1 MFYFSAMI
9 ESIFQKYLEVRRVTT
24 DTRNVQPNDI
34 FFALKGDNFNGNHF
48 AKQALDSGASMVV
61 VDEEVGFE
69 SERLV
74 RVEDSLK
81 ALQAL
86 AKRYRETFSFPVIG
100 ITGSNGKTTTKELMR
115 EVLSMKY
122 KTFATHGNLNNH
134 IGVPLSLLAVP
145 ADCEIAIIEMG
156 ANHQKEIASYCEYAM
171 PNYGVITNIGKAHL
185 EGFGGVEGIIKG
197 KGELFDYVSAHN
209 GICLV
214 NTELAHLDTMAERI
228 EHKKYGFKSGGFH
241 LEIFSEHP
249 TLSFEFITPSDSEKQ
264 LCHSQMAG
272 TYNLYNMAT
281 SIAIGHEFGVSAEL
295 MSKAISS
302 YIPENNRSQWWDSGK
317 NKVILDAYNANPSS
331 MEAALLNLS
340 KMENTFFIIGD
351 MFEMGEYA
359 EEEHRKI
366 YSLTKE
372 LGLEGIFIGKE
383 FQSVGATDL
392 IDAQEALS
400 YLKLNEIKGRIVL
413 LKGSRGMRLEQL
425 KEVI

>member
-1 MFYFSAMI
+1 MI
-9 ESIFQKYLEVRRVTT
+9 EFIFKKFLEVRSVTT
-24 DTRNVQPNDI
+24 DTRNVQKNDI

-48 AKQALDSGASMVV
+48 AQQALDSGASLVI
-61 VDEEVGFE
+61 VDEEVKVT
-69 SERLV
+69 SERII
-74 RVEDSLK
+74 RVENALT
-81 ALQAL
+81 ALQSL
-86 AKRYRETFSFPVIG
+86 AKRYRETFAFPVVG

-122 KTFATHGNLNNH
+122 RTFATHGNLNNH

-145 ADCEIAIIEMG
+145 ADCEMAIIEMG
-156 ANHQKEIASYCEYAM
+156 ANHKREIASYCEYAM

-197 KGELFDYVSAHN
+197 KGELFDYVTSH
-209 GICLV
+209 GGMCLV
-214 NTELAHLDTMAERI
+214 NTELKHLDEMAEPI
-228 EHKKYGFKSGGFH
+228 QHKKYGFKTGGFH
-241 LEIFSEHP
+241 LQTIEEHP
-249 TLSFEFITPSDSEKQ
+249 TLAFDFSTPSDKK
-264 LCHSQMAG
+264 LHTCHAQMAG

-281 SIAIGHEFGVSAEL
+281 AIAVGYEFGVSSEQ
-295 MSKAISS
+295 MCKAISS
-302 YIPENNRSQWWDSGK
+302 YTPENNRSQWWDSGR

-340 KMENTFFIIGD
+340 KMENTFFIVGD

-366 YSLTKE
+366 YELTKE
-372 LGLEGIFIGKE
+372 LGLQGIFIGKE
-383 FQSVGATDL
+383 FQSVGATEL
-392 IDAQEALS
+392 LNGQNALE
-400 YLKLNEIKGRIVL
+400 YLRLNEVKGKIVL

>member
-1 MFYFSAMI
+1 MI
-9 ESIFQKYLEVRRVTT
+9 EVIFQKYLEVRRVTT

-34 FFALKGDNFNGNHF
+34 FFALKGEHFNGNLF
-48 AKQALDSGASMVV
+48 AKQALDLGAALVV
-61 VDEEVGFE
+61 VDEEVE
-69 SERLV
+69 IHSDRIV

-86 AKRYRETFSFPVIG
+86 AKQYRETFSFPVIG

-122 KTFATHGNLNNH
+122 KTFATHGNFNNH
-134 IGVPLSLLAVP
+134 IGVPLSLLSIP

-171 PNYGVITNIGKAHL
+171 PNYGIITNIGKAHL
-185 EGFGGVEGIIKG
+185 EGFGGVEGIVKG

-214 NTELAHLDTMAERI
+214 NTELAHLDKMAEPI
-228 EHKKYGFKSGGFH
+228 QHKKYGFKSGGFH
-241 LEIFSEHP
+241 LETLSEHP
-249 TLSFEFITPSDSEKQ
+249 TLSFEFSIPGENEKHI
-264 LCHSQMAG
+264 CHAQMAG
-272 TYNLYNMAT
+272 TYNLFNMAT
-281 SIAIGHEFGVSAEL
+281 AIAVGSEFGVSADL
-295 MSKAISS
+295 MCKAIAS
-302 YIPENNRSQWWDSGK
+302 YTPENNRSQWWDSGK

-331 MEAALLNLS
+331 MEAALVNLS
-340 KMENTFFIIGD
+340 KMENTYFIIGD

-359 EEEHRKI
+359 HAEHAKI
-366 YSLTKE
+366 FQLTKD
-372 LGLEGIFIGKE
+372 LRLEGIFIGKE

-392 IDAQEALS
+392 LNAQNATDF
-400 YLKLNEIKGRIVL
+400 LKLNEVKGRIVL

>member
-1 MFYFSAMI
+1 MI
-9 ESIFQKYLEVRRVTT
+9 EFIFQKFLEFRSVTT
-24 DTRNVQPNDI
+24 DTRKVRANDI
-34 FFALKGDNFNGNHF
+34 FFALKGDNFNGNNF
-48 AKQALDSGASMVV
+48 AQQAVEAGASLVV
-61 VDEEVGFE
+61 VDEDVHFT
-69 SERLV
+69 SDRIV
-74 RVEDSLK
+74 RVENCLL

-122 KTFATHGNLNNH
+122 KAFATHGNLNNH

-145 ADCEIAIIEMG
+145 TDCEIAIIEMG
-156 ANHQKEIASYCEYAM
+156 ANHQREIASYCEYAM
-171 PNYGVITNIGKAHL
+171 PTYGVITNIGKAHL

-197 KGELFDYVSAHN
+197 KGELFDYVSTHN

-214 NTELAHLDTMAERI
+214 NTELAYLDKMSEHI
-228 EHKKYGFKSGGFH
+228 QHKKYGFKSGGFH
-241 LEIFSEHP
+241 LEFISEHP
-249 TLSFEFITPSDSEKQ
+249 TLSFEFCIPTGDEK
-264 LCHSQMAG
+264 LICHTQMAG

-281 SIAIGHEFGVSAEL
+281 AIAVGHEFGVSAEL

-302 YIPENNRSQWWDSGK
+302 YTPENNRSQWWDSGK

-331 MEAALLNLS
+331 MEAALVNLS
-340 KMENTFFIIGD
+340 KMENSFFIIGD

-359 EEEHRKI
+359 AEEHLRI
-366 YSLTKE
+366 FQLTKE
-372 LGLEGIFIGKE
+372 LGLQGIFIGKE
-383 FQSVGATDL
+383 FQMVGATEL
-392 IDAQEALS
+392 LNAQSALE
-400 YLKLNEIKGRIVL
+400 YLKLNEVKGKIVL

>member
-1 MFYFSAMI
+1 MI
-9 ESIFQKYLEVRRVTT
+9 EFIFQKFLEFRSITT
-24 DTRNVQPNDI
+24 DTRKVKANDI
-34 FFALKGDNFNGNHF
+34 FFALKGDNFNGNNF
-48 AKQALDSGASMVV
+48 AQQAVEAGASLVV
-61 VDEEVGFE
+61 VDEDVNCT
-69 SERLV
+69 SDRIV
-74 RVEDSLK
+74 RVENCLF

-145 ADCEIAIIEMG
+145 TDCEIAIIEMG

-171 PNYGVITNIGKAHL
+171 PDYGVITNIGKAHL

-197 KGELFDYVSAHN
+197 KGELFDYVNFHS
-209 GICLV
+209 GLCLV
-214 NTELAHLDTMAERI
+214 NTELVHLDKMSEHI
-228 EHKKYGFKSGGFH
+228 QHKKYGFKSGGFH
-241 LEIFSEHP
+241 LEFISEHP
-249 TLSFEFITPSDSEKQ
+249 TLSFEFSIPNGNEK
-264 LCHSQMAG
+264 LICHTQMAG
-272 TYNLYNMAT
+272 ADNLYNMAT
-281 SIAIGHEFGVSAEL
+281 AIAVGHEFGVSAEF

-302 YIPENNRSQWWDSGK
+302 YTPENNRSQWWDSGK

-331 MEAALLNLS
+331 MEVALVNLS
-340 KMENTFFIIGD
+340 KMENSFFIVGD

-359 EEEHRKI
+359 EEEHLKI
-366 YSLTKE
+366 FELTKE
-372 LGLEGIFIGKE
+372 LGLQGIFIGKE
-383 FQSVGATDL
+383 FQLVGATDL
-392 IDAQEALS
+392 LNAQNALE
-400 YLKLNEIKGRIVL
+400 YLRLNEVKGKIVL

>member
-1 MFYFSAMI
+1 MI
-9 ESIFQKYLEVRRVTT
+9 DLIFQKYLVVRRVTT
-24 DTRNVQPNDI
+24 DTRHVRTNDI

-48 AKQALDSGASMVV
+48 AKQALDAGASLVV
-61 VDEEVGFE
+61 VDEEVGID
-69 SERLV
+69 SAQV
-74 RVEDSLK
+74 IRVDDGLK

-86 AKRYRETFSFPVIG
+86 AKHYRETFSFPVIG

-115 EVLSMKY
+115 EVLNMKY

-134 IGVPLSLLAVP
+134 IGVPLSLLSVP
-145 ADCEIAIIEMG
+145 ADCEMAIIEMG
-156 ANHQKEIASYCEYAM
+156 ANHQREIASYCEYAM

-185 EGFGGVEGIIKG
+185 EGFGGVEGIVKG

-214 NTELAHLDTMAERI
+214 NTELAHLDAMAERI
-228 EHKKYGFKSGGFH
+228 PHKKYGFKSGGFH
-241 LEIFSEHP
+241 LGIVSEHP
-249 TLSFEFITPSDSEKQ
+249 TLSFEFRTPSDSESHI
-264 LCHSQMAG
+264 CHAQMAG

-281 SIAIGHEFGVSAEL
+281 AIAVGHEFGVSASE
-295 MSKAISS
+295 MNKALAA
-302 YIPENNRSQWWDSGK
+302 YIPENNRSQWWNSGK

-340 KMENTFFIIGD
+340 KMENAFFIIGD
-351 MFEMGEYA
+351 MFEMGEYSN
-359 EEEHRKI
+359 EEHMKI
-366 YSLTKE
+366 YALTQE

-392 IDAQEALS
+392 INAQEALS
-400 YLKLNEIKGRIVL
+400 YLKLNEVKGRIVL

>member
-1 MFYFSAMI
+1 MI
-9 ESIFQKYLEVRRVTT
+9 EFIFQKFLEVRSVTT
-24 DTRNVQPNDI
+24 DTRNVRPNDI

-48 AKQALDSGASMVV
+48 AQQAVDAGASLVV
-61 VDEEVGFE
+61 VDEDVNI
-69 SERLV
+69 SSDRIV
-74 RVEDSLK
+74 RVENCLK
-81 ALQAL
+81 TLQSL

-171 PNYGVITNIGKAHL
+171 PDYGLITNIGKAHL

-197 KGELFDYVSAHN
+197 KGELFDYVSTHN
-209 GICLV
+209 GMCLV
-214 NTELAHLDTMAERI
+214 NTELEHLGAMSKPI
-228 EHKKYGFKSGGFH
+228 PHKEYGFNTGGFH
-241 LEIFSEHP
+241 LQTIAENP
-249 TLSFEFITPSDSEKQ
+249 TLSFQFSTPTESETHI
-264 LCHSQMAG
+264 CNSQMAG
-272 TYNLYNMAT
+272 TYNLFNMAT
-281 SIAIGHEFGVSAEL
+281 AIAVGHEFGVSSEQ
-295 MSKAISS
+295 MSRAIES
-302 YIPENNRSQWWDSGK
+302 YAPENNRSQWWHSGK

-331 MEAALLNLS
+331 MEAALVNLS

-359 EEEHRKI
+359 EAEHKKI
-366 YSLTKE
+366 FELTKE
-372 LGLEGIFIGKE
+372 LHLEGIFIGKE
-383 FQSVGATDL
+383 FQSVDATDL
-392 IDAQEALS
+392 IDAEDALA
-400 YLKLNEIKGRIVL
+400 YLHLNEVKGKIVL

>member
-1 MFYFSAMI
+1 MI
-9 ESIFQKYLEVRRVTT
+9 EFIFQKFLEVRRVTT
-24 DTRNVQPNDI
+24 DTRNVQAKDI
-34 FFALKGDNFNGNHF
+34 FFALKGDNFNGNQF
-48 AKQALDSGASMVV
+48 AQQALDAGAALVI
-61 VDEEVGFE
+61 VDEEVGLS

-74 RVEDSLK
+74 RVVSSLA

-86 AKRYRETFSFPVIG
+86 SKRYRETFAFPVIG

-134 IGVPLSLLAVP
+134 IGVPLSLLSVP

-171 PNYGVITNIGKAHL
+171 PDFGIITNIGKAHL

-197 KGELFDYVSAHN
+197 KGELFDYVSTHN
-209 GICLV
+209 GMCLV
-214 NTELAHLDTMAERI
+214 NTELAHLDKMAEPI
-228 EHKKYGFKSGGFH
+228 QHKKYGFKSGGFH
-241 LEIFSEHP
+241 LEIVAEHP
-249 TLSFEFITPSDSEKQ
+249 TLSFEFITPSEDAKHV
-264 LCHSQMAG
+264 CHSQMAG
-272 TYNLYNMAT
+272 NYNMYNMAT
-281 SIAIGHEFGVSAEL
+281 AIAVGHEFGVSAEL
-295 MSKAISS
+295 MSKAISA
-302 YIPENNRSQWWDSGK
+302 YTPENNRSQWWDSGK

-366 YSLTKE
+366 YELTKE
-372 LGLEGIFIGKE
+372 LGLQGIFIGKE
-383 FQSVGATDL
+383 FQAVGATEL
-392 IDAQEALS
+392 LTAQDALE
-400 YLKLNEIKGRIVL
+400 YLKLNEVKDKIVL

>member
-1 MFYFSAMI
+1 MI
-9 ESIFQKYLEVRRVTT
+9 EFIFQKFLEFRSVTT
-24 DTRNVQPNDI
+24 DTRKVRANDI
-34 FFALKGDNFNGNHF
+34 FFALKGDNFNGNNF
-48 AKQALDSGASMVV
+48 AKEAVEAGASLVV
-61 VDEEVGFE
+61 VDEDVHFT
-69 SERLV
+69 SDRIV
-74 RVEDSLK
+74 RVENCLL

-115 EVLSMKY
+115 EVLSMRY

-156 ANHQKEIASYCEYAM
+156 ANHQREIASYCQYAM
-171 PNYGVITNIGKAHL
+171 PTYGVITNIGKAHL

-197 KGELFDYVSAHN
+197 KGELFDYVSGHN
-209 GICLV
+209 GMCLV
-214 NTELAHLDTMAERI
+214 NTELAHLDRMSEHI
-228 EHKKYGFKSGGFH
+228 QHKKYGFKSGGFQ
-241 LEIFSEHP
+241 LEFISEHP
-249 TLSFEFITPSDSEKQ
+249 TLSFEFCIPTGGEM
-264 LCHSQMAG
+264 LTCHTQMAG

-281 SIAIGHEFGVSAEL
+281 AIAVGHEFGVSAEL

-302 YIPENNRSQWWDSGK
+302 YTPENNRSQWWDSGK

-331 MEAALLNLS
+331 MEAALINLS
-340 KMENTFFIIGD
+340 KMENSFFIVGD
-351 MFEMGEYA
+351 MFEMGVYAA
-359 EEEHRKI
+359 EEHLRI
-366 YSLTKE
+366 FQLTKE
-372 LGLEGIFIGKE
+372 LGLQGIFIGKE

-392 IDAQEALS
+392 LNAQSASE
-400 YLKLNEIKGRIVL
+400 YLQLNEVKGKIVL

>member
-1 MFYFSAMI
+1 MI
-9 ESIFQKYLEVRRVTT
+9 ELIFQKYLEVRRVTT
-24 DTRNVQPNDI
+24 DTRNVQSNDI

-48 AKQALDSGASMVV
+48 AQQALDAGASLVV
-61 VDEEVGFE
+61 LDEATDIK
-69 SERLV
+69 SERIIN
-74 RVEDSLK
+74 VENALT

-86 AKRYRETFSFPVIG
+86 SKRYRETFNFPVIG

-115 EVLSMKY
+115 EVLRMKY

-156 ANHQKEIASYCEYAM
+156 ANHQNEIASYCQYAM

-197 KGELFDYVSAHN
+197 KGELFDFVSSQN

-214 NTELAHLDTMAERI
+214 NTELAHLDAMAERI
-228 EHKKYGFKSGGFH
+228 PHKKYGFKSGGFH
-241 LEIFSEHP
+241 LDIVTEHP
-249 TLSFEFITPSDSEKQ
+249 TLSFEFSTPSDDTKHI
-264 LCHSQMAG
+264 CHAQMAG

-281 SIAIGHEFGVSAEL
+281 AIAVGHEFGVASDL
-295 MSKAISS
+295 MCKAIAS
-302 YIPENNRSQWWDSGK
+302 YTPENNRSQWWDSGK

-359 EEEHRKI
+359 HEEHLKI
-366 YSLTKE
+366 FNLTKE

-383 FQSVGATDL
+383 FHAAGATDL
-392 IDAQEALS
+392 IDAQEALAF
-400 YLKLNEIKGRIVL
+400 LKQNEVNGKIIL

>member
-1 MFYFSAMI
+1 MI
-9 ESIFQKYLEVRRVTT
+9 ELIFQKYLEVRQVTT
-24 DTRNVQPNDI
+24 DTRNVLPNDI

-61 VDEEVGFE
+61 VDESINLDSDCV
-69 SERLV
+69 V

-81 ALQAL
+81 ALQLL
-86 AKRYRETFSFPVIG
+86 AKMYRQTFNFPVVG

-122 KTFATHGNLNNH
+122 KTFATQGNLNNH

-145 ADCEIAIIEMG
+145 GDCEIAIIEMG
-156 ANHQKEIASYCEYAM
+156 ANHQKEIASYCEYAI
-171 PNYGVITNIGKAHL
+171 PDFGVITNIGKAHL

-197 KGELFDYVSAHN
+197 KGELFDYVSNHN
-209 GICLV
+209 GMCLV
-214 NTELAHLDTMAERI
+214 NTELEHLDKMAERI
-228 EHKKYGFKSGGFH
+228 PHKKYGFRSGGFH
-241 LEIFSEHP
+241 LEIVAEHP
-249 TLSFEFITPSDSEKQ
+249 TLSFEFRTPADSNTYV
-264 LCHSQMAG
+264 CNSQMAG

-281 SIAIGHEFGVSAEL
+281 AIAVGHEFGVDSDL
-295 MSKAISS
+295 MCQAISS
-302 YIPENNRSQWWDSGK
+302 YTPENNRSQWWDSGK

-331 MEAALLNLS
+331 MEAALINLS
-340 KMENTFFIIGD
+340 KMENTYFIIGD

-359 EEEHRKI
+359 REEHLKI
-366 YSLTKE
+366 FNLTKE
-372 LGLEGIFIGKE
+372 LGLEGIFVGKE

-392 IDAQEALS
+392 INAQEALA
-400 YLKLNEIKGRIVL
+400 YLKLNEVKGRVVL

>member
-1 MFYFSAMI
+1 MI
-9 ESIFQKYLEVRRVTT
+9 EFIFQKFLEVRSVTT
-24 DTRNVQPNDI
+24 DTRNVRPNAI

-48 AKQALDSGASMVV
+48 AQQAVDAGASLVV
-61 VDEEVGFE
+61 VDEDVNI
-69 SERLV
+69 SSDRIV
-74 RVEDSLK
+74 RVENCLQ
-81 ALQAL
+81 ALQSL

-115 EVLSMKY
+115 EVLSMKF

-171 PNYGVITNIGKAHL
+171 PTFGVITNIGKAHL

-197 KGELFDYVSAHN
+197 KGELFDYVSTHK
-209 GICLV
+209 GMCLV
-214 NTELAHLDTMAERI
+214 NTELAHLDKMAEPI
-228 EHKKYGFKSGGFH
+228 QHKKYGFKSGGFH
-241 LEIFSEHP
+241 LEIVAEHP
-249 TLSFEFITPSDSEKQ
+249 TLSFEFSTPANEGKFI
-264 LCHSQMAG
+264 CHAQMAG
-272 TYNLYNMAT
+272 TYNLFNMAT
-281 SIAIGHEFGVSAEL
+281 AIAVGHEFGVSSEQ
-295 MSKAISS
+295 MSKAIES
-302 YIPENNRSQWWDSGK
+302 YAPENNRSQWWHSEK

-331 MEAALLNLS
+331 MEAALVNLS

-359 EEEHRKI
+359 EAEHKKI
-366 YSLTKE
+366 FELTKE
-372 LGLEGIFIGKE
+372 LHLQGIFIGKE

-392 IDAQEALS
+392 IDAEDALA
-400 YLKLNEIKGRIVL
+400 YLHLNEVKGKIVL

>member
-1 MFYFSAMI
+1 MI
-9 ESIFQKYLEVRRVTT
+9 EFIFQKFLEVRRVTT
-24 DTRNVQPNDI
+24 DTRNVQAKDI
-34 FFALKGDNFNGNHF
+34 FFALKGENFNGNQF
-48 AKQALDSGASMVV
+48 AQHALDAGAALVI
-61 VDEEVGFE
+61 VDEEVGLS

-74 RVEDSLK
+74 RVESSLA

-86 AKRYRETFSFPVIG
+86 SKRYRETFAFPVIG

-115 EVLSMKY
+115 EALSMKY

-134 IGVPLSLLAVP
+134 IGVPLSLLSVP
-145 ADCEIAIIEMG
+145 VDCEIAIIEMG

-171 PNYGVITNIGKAHL
+171 PDYGIITNIGKAHL

-197 KGELFDYVSAHN
+197 KGELFDFVSTHN
-209 GICLV
+209 GMCLV
-214 NTELAHLDTMAERI
+214 NTELAHLDAMAERI
-228 EHKKYGFKSGGFH
+228 PHKKYGFNSGGFH
-241 LEIFSEHP
+241 LEIISEHP
-249 TLSFEFITPSDSEKQ
+249 TLSFEFSAPGENEKHF
-264 LCHSQMAG
+264 CHSQMAG

-281 SIAIGHEFGVSAEL
+281 AIAVGHEFGVSAEL
-295 MSKAISS
+295 MSKAISA
-302 YIPENNRSQWWDSGK
+302 YTPENNRSQWWDSGK

-366 YSLTKE
+366 YELTKG
-372 LGLEGIFIGKE
+372 LGLQGIFIGKE
-383 FQSVGATDL
+383 FQAVGATEL
-392 IDAQEALS
+392 LTAQDALE
-400 YLKLNEIKGRIVL
+400 YLKLNEVKDKIVL